1 MCTQLIEASNIANI
15 YPDLDI
21 LYITGAGA
29 GEVLQI

>member
-21 LYITGAGA
+21 LYITGAG
-29 GEVLQI
+29 EVLQI